1 MTPASINLTSLFL
14 INASIR
20 IRLTGFEAT
29 HVDYVKFVSDISAS
43 NRPVLNVAVNVPLS
57 RQFDYLPPAD
67 GAPPAAGCRVVVPF
81 GARQQVGL
89 VLGHAA
95 ASTLPTNKLRR
106 CSAALDK
113 APLLTEAELRLVRFT
128 ADYYHHPIGEVVAAA
143 LPAILR
149 QGKPLHPVVEMLGAT
164 DLGTAADME
173 TLAIR
178 APKQAE
184 LLETLIDAGGNGLEA
199 DQLTELLPNWR
210 RVAKA
215 LFERGL
221 ISRFEARSADFD
233 ETLAPAPVPG
243 PTLNED
249 QQAAIDALRTSDTY
263 GAWLIEGV
271 TGSGKTEVYLQRMQD
286 IIDKGQQVLVLVPE
300 IGLTPQLVA
309 RLQRRLGIV
318 PALLHSG
325 LNDTERLTAWRA
337 ARSGA
342 ARLVVGTRSAIFT
355 PLRNP
360 GLIVVDEEH
369 DHSFKQQE
377 GLRYSARD
385 LAIVRAKH
393 LDIPVILGTAT
404 PTLEMLH
411 HCRSGN
417 YRHLRLP
424 LRAGDA
430 KPPALRLIDTTRA
443 PATDGLSEPLLAAIR
458 SHLDGDGQVLVFL
471 NRRGFAPTLICSSCG
486 HVAGCDRC
494 DSRLTVHARKGQLRC
509 HHCGHIRPLDTRC
522 SECGEAVKPL
532 GEGTERLEDAL
543 GLHFPD
549 RTVTRVDSDSTQR
562 KGAMHEALDQAREGA
577 ADILVGTQMLS
588 KGHHFP
594 KLSLVGIVNAD
605 QGLFG
610 TDFRSAERMAQSII
624 QVAGRA
630 GRVSRPG
637 EVLIQTAFPEHAFWS
652 TLIGGGY
659 EQVAEDALAEREMT
673 RWPPFTRLA
682 LLRSAAHRHG
692 DAMGFLET
700 ARRLLE
706 GHCGDTL
713 RVLGPV
719 DAPMARKA
727 GRYRAQLLLQSS
739 DRRTLH
745 DVLRNLRPALEQDPA
760 ARKVRWSID
769 VDPIELF

>member
-1 MTPASINLTSLFL
+1 M
-14 INASIR
+14 
-20 IRLTGFEAT
+20 
-29 HVDYVKFVSDISAS
+29 SDTSAS
-43 NRPVLNVAVNVPLS
+43 NPTVLKVAVNVPLS
-57 RQFDYLPPAD
+57 REFDYLPPT
-67 GAPPAAGCRVVVPF
+67 GGPVPPVGSRVLVPF
-81 GARQQVGL
+81 GPRLQVGV
-89 VLGHAA
+89 VLGEAA
-95 ASTLPTNKLRR
+95 ESTLPRGKLRR
-106 CSAALDK
+106 CNAAIDDE
-113 APLLTEAELRLVRFT
+113 PLFDEADLALIRFT
-128 ADYYHHPIGEVVAAA
+128 SDYYHHPIGEVVAAA
-143 LPAILR
+143 LPALLR
-149 QGKPLHPVVEMLGAT
+149 QGKPLHPVVEMLAVTSQGAAT
-164 DLGTAADME
+164 DIE
-173 TLAIR
+173 SLAKR
-178 APKQAE
+178 APRQAE
-184 LLETLIDAGGNGLEA
+184 LLETLIDAGGNGCEA
-199 DQLTELLPNWR
+199 DHLTEILPNWR
-210 RVAKA
+210 RVAG
-215 LFERGL
+215 GL
-221 ISRFEARSADFD
+221 LEKGLVTRFDARSPDFD
-233 ETLAPAPVPG
+233 ETLAPEAVPG
-243 PTLNED
+243 PSPNED
-249 QQAAIDALRTSDTY
+249 QQAALAALRSRDTF

-271 TGSGKTEVYLQRMQD
+271 TGSGKTEVYLQRIQD
-286 IIDKGQQVLVLVPE
+286 VIDNDRQVLVLVPE

-309 RLQRRLGIV
+309 RLRKRLGIE

-325 LNDTERLTAWRA
+325 RTDSERLAAWRA

-360 GLIVVDEEH
+360 GLIIVDEEH

-385 LAIVRAKH
+385 LAIVRARN

-404 PTLEMLH
+404 PTLEMLQ

-417 YRHLRLP
+417 YEHLKLP
-424 LRAGDA
+424 RRAGGA
-430 KPPALRLIDTTRA
+430 QPPSLRLIDTSNV
-443 PATDGLSEPLLAAIR
+443 PATDGISEALAVAIQD
-458 SHLDGDGQVLVFL
+458 HLDAGGQALIFL

-486 HVAGCDRC
+486 HIAGCDRC
-494 DSRLTVHARKGQLRC
+494 DSRLTVHARSRQLRC
-509 HHCGHIRPLDTRC
+509 HHCGHVRPLDATC

-543 GLHFPD
+543 RLRFPG
-549 RTVTRVDSDSTQR
+549 RSVVRVDSDSTQR
-562 KGAMHEALDQAREGA
+562 KGAMDKVLDRAREGD

-610 TDFRSAERMAQSII
+610 TDFRSAERMAQSIV

-630 GRVSRPG
+630 GRASRPG
-637 EVLIQTAFPEHAFWS
+637 EVLIQTAFPDHAFWS
-652 TLIGGGY
+652 TLISGGY
-659 EQVAEDALAEREMT
+659 EQVAAEALAERELT

-682 LLRSAAHRHG
+682 LIRSAAHRHS
-692 DAMGFLET
+692 DALGLLET
-700 ARRLLE
+700 ARQRLE
-706 GHCGDTL
+706 AHCGDSL

-745 DVLRNLRPALEQDPA
+745 RVLRDLRPMLEQDPA

>member
-1 MTPASINLTSLFL
+1 M
-14 INASIR
+14 
-20 IRLTGFEAT
+20 
-29 HVDYVKFVSDISAS
+29 
-43 NRPVLNVAVNVPLS
+43 
-57 RQFDYLPPAD
+57 
-67 GAPPAAGCRVVVPF
+67 
-81 GARQQVGL
+81 
-89 VLGHAA
+89 LGHSAV
-95 ASTLPTNKLRR
+95 STLPVDRLRR
-106 CSAALDK
+106 CSTALDDK
-113 APLLTEAELRLVRFT
+113 PLLTDAELRLVRFT

-143 LPAILR
+143 LPAMLR
-149 QGKPLHPVVEMLGAT
+149 QGKPLYPVVEVIGAT
-164 DLGTAADME
+164 DLGMAADIE
-173 TLAIR
+173 SLAKR

-199 DQLTELLPNWR
+199 DHLTEVLPNWR
-210 RVAKA
+210 RVARA
-215 LFERGL
+215 LLEKGL
-221 ISRFEARSADFD
+221 ISRFDIRSPDFD
-233 ETLAPAPVPG
+233 ETLAPAAQPG

-249 QQAAIDALRTSDTY
+249 QQKAIEALRSGDSF

-286 IIDKGQQVLVLVPE
+286 IIDGGRQVLVLVPE
-300 IGLTPQLVA
+300 IGLTPQLVS
-309 RLQRRLGIV
+309 RLRKRLGIE
-318 PALLHSG
+318 PALLHSALG
-325 LNDTERLTAWRA
+325 DTERLAAWRA

-411 HCRSGN
+411 HCRNGN
-417 YRHLRLP
+417 YTLLRLP
-424 LRAGDA
+424 RRAGDA
-430 KPPALRLIDTTRA
+430 KPPAVRLIDTTKA
-443 PATDGLSEPLLAAIR
+443 PATDGLSEPLAAAIR
-458 SHLDGDGQVLVFL
+458 GHLDAGGQALIFL

-494 DSRLTVHARKGQLRC
+494 DSRLTVHARSRQLRC
-509 HHCGHIRPLDTRC
+509 HHCGHIRPLDTTC
-522 SECGEAVKPL
+522 SECGEMVKPL

-543 GLHFPD
+543 QQRFPHH
-549 RTVTRVDSDSTQR
+549 TVTRVDSDSTQR

-610 TDFRSAERMAQSII
+610 TDFRSAERMAQSIV

-630 GRVSRPG
+630 GRASRPG
-637 EVLIQTAFPEHAFWS
+637 EVLIQTAFPEHAFWL
-652 TLIGGGY
+652 TLIEGGY
-659 EQVAEDALAEREMT
+659 ERVADEALAEREVT

-682 LLRSAAHRHG
+682 LLRSAAHQRD
-692 DAMGFLET
+692 DALGFLET
-700 ARRLLE
+700 ARQLLE
-706 GHCGDTL
+706 DRCGDRL

-739 DRRTLH
+739 DRPTLH
-745 DVLRNLRPALEQDPA
+745 NVLRELRPALEQDPA

>member
-1 MTPASINLTSLFL
+1 M
-14 INASIR
+14 
-20 IRLTGFEAT
+20 
-29 HVDYVKFVSDISAS
+29 
-43 NRPVLNVAVNVPLS
+43 
-57 RQFDYLPPAD
+57 
-67 GAPPAAGCRVVVPF
+67 
-81 GARQQVGL
+81 

-95 ASTLPTNKLRR
+95 SSTLPTDKLRR
-106 CSAALDK
+106 CSTALDEE
-113 APLLTEAELRLVRFT
+113 ALLTDAELRLIRFT

-149 QGKPLHPVVEMLGAT
+149 QGKPLHPVVEMVGAT
-164 DLGTAADME
+164 DPGMAADIE
-173 TLAIR
+173 SLAKR

-184 LLETLIDAGGNGLEA
+184 LLETLIDAGGNGFEA
-199 DQLTELLPNWR
+199 DHLTEVLPNWR

-215 LFERGL
+215 LFEKGL
-221 ISRFEARSADFD
+221 ISRFDMRSAEFD
-233 ETLAPAPVPG
+233 ETLAPPAQPG

-249 QQAAIDALRTSDTY
+249 QQAAIDALRSSDTF

-286 IIDKGQQVLVLVPE
+286 IIDRGQQVLVLVPE
-300 IGLTPQLVA
+300 IGLTPQLVS
-309 RLQRRLGIV
+309 RLRERLGIE
-318 PALLHSG
+318 PALLHSA
-325 LNDTERLTAWRA
+325 LSDTERLAAWRA

-393 LDIPVILGTAT
+393 LDIPVVLGTAT

-417 YRHLRLP
+417 YERLRLP
-424 LRAGDA
+424 RRAGGA
-430 KPPALRLIDTTRA
+430 KPPSVRLIDTTLA
-443 PATDGLSEPLLAAIR
+443 PATDGLSDPLAEAIKR
-458 SHLDGDGQVLVFL
+458 HLEAGGQVLIFL

-494 DSRLTVHARKGQLRC
+494 DSRLTVHARSRQLRC
-509 HHCGHIRPLDTRC
+509 HHCGHVRPLDATC
-522 SECGEAVKPL
+522 SECGESVKPL
-532 GEGTERLEDAL
+532 GEGTERLEEAL
-543 GLHFPD
+543 RGHFPG

-630 GRVSRPG
+630 GRASRPG
-637 EVLIQTAFPEHAFWS
+637 EVLIQTAFSEHAFWP
-652 TLIGGGY
+652 TLIEGGY
-659 EQVAEDALAEREMT
+659 ERVAEEALAEREVT

-682 LLRSAAHRHG
+682 LLRSAAHKHD
-692 DAMGFLET
+692 DALGFLEI
-700 ARRLLE
+700 ARQHLE
-706 GHCGDTL
+706 DHCGDTL

-739 DRRTLH
+739 DRPMLH
-745 DVLRNLRPALEQDPA
+745 SVLRNLRPALEQDPA